1 MILREENRARLR
13 NTMIV
18 DNDGAVVRAFSLVV

>member
-1 MILREENRARLR
+1 MILREENRTRLR

-18 DNDGAVVRAFSLVV
+18 DNHGAVVRAFSPVI